1 MISQKKE
8 NVWSSKQV
16 VPSTLLLKFPCKYK
30 KKNGDIGRRE
40 ERSKERMR
48 VEEKEEGKKGEQ
60 RPT

>member
-40 ERSKERMR
+40 ERSEERMR
-48 VEEKEEGKKGEQ
+48 VEEKEEGKK
-60 RPT
+60 